1 MKPNLIITISRQ
13 LGAGGA
19 FIGQQVA
26 RRLDLHYADREI
38 IRKAAKQLSVREED
52 IEIRDEKT
60 LPFWETLV
68 QSTGYAHEF
77 YVPINI
83 QYAPTDAEMYAAET
97 NIIRK
102 IAEKGSAVIIGR
114 CGFHILA
121 ARPNTLRVFLHADA
135 KFRAERVMELYK
147 MNRKDAELAVE
158 ESDRERS
165 KYITAFT
172 GLEWKNTSNFD
183 LTIDTGKLGL
193 ENSIEGILSFVN
205 LWK

>member
-19 FIGQQVA
+19 FIGQQIA
-26 RRLDLHYADREI
+26 RRLELHYADREI
-38 IRKAAKQLSVREED
+38 IREAAKQLAVREED
-52 IEIRDEKT
+52 IEKRDEKT
-60 LPFWETLV
+60 QPFWETLV

-83 QYAPTDAEMYAAET
+83 QYAPTDAEMFAAET
-97 NIIRK
+97 DIIRK
-102 IAEKGSAVIIGR
+102 IAKKGSAVIIGR

-121 ARPNTLRVFLHADA
+121 AHTNTLRIFLHADA
-135 KFRAERVMELYK
+135 KIRVERVMELYK
-147 MNRKDAELAVE
+147 MNRKDAELAVA
-158 ESDRERS
+158 ESDRERA
-165 KYITAFT
+165 KYIMAFA
-172 GLEWKNTSNFD
+172 GVEWKNTTNFD